1 MVASLKDCSLYGK
14 SKRDWVSESVTRSPI
29 ELFWTAKKSIRL
41 LRSKNWFCIKW
52 GLHFINAATNLCS
65 MRQNYALS
73 MTVEHF
79 RFNSHMYK
87 ILNLIIVHQN
97 FLVLKDLSALVLIF
111 IILKLVSNWI
121 WAPRW
126 AVCGAEWFGW
136 AFIGCRCCIKYDR
149 APPSL
154 LTLINSTVWSLYS
167 PLTWLAD
174 LLFGIWTSNNMVL
187 KSCFGKSTFHM
198 IMTFVK

>member
-1 MVASLKDCSLYGK
+1 
-14 SKRDWVSESVTRSPI
+14 
-29 ELFWTAKKSIRL
+29 
-41 LRSKNWFCIKW
+41 
-52 GLHFINAATNLCS
+52 

-73 MTVEHF
+73 TTVEHF
-79 RFNSHMYK
+79 RFKSHIYK
-87 ILNLIIVHQN
+87 ILNLLIVHQN

-167 PLTWLAD
+167 LSHGSQNYFLEYEIELNLVLESQLFTWLCR
-174 LLFGIWTSNNMVL
+174 LSNSSGCSAVSVEKAGAL
-187 KSCFGKSTFHM
+187 HDILQESWISAQWRLPRT
-198 IMTFVK
+198 V